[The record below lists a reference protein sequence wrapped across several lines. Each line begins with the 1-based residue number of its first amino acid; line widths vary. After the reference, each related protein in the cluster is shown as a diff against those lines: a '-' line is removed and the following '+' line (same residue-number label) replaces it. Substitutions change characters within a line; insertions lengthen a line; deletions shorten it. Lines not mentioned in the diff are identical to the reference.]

1 MWKVQKNVT
10 ERGSGGKKMQSSIGR
25 KLAKLLIFHSKASK
39 TEIYSFI
46 PVNISAKWFSLSAK
60 NIISEKLSP

>member
-1 MWKVQKNVT
+1 
-10 ERGSGGKKMQSSIGR
+10 MQSSIGR

-46 PVNISAKWFSLSAK
+46 PVNISAKWLSLSAN